1 MTNNDKRPLG
11 FVNRRGHSQSD
22 ISSAELSELSIDEQ
36 PTTNTP
42 EESVVPKQE
51 KPKDA
56 KKPVKPAK
64 NKQQQPVRRK
74 RSFAWSRKKTLIL
87 IIVILAIIAVPIIF
101 GEVLR
106 AQYLASAKSAKESVK
121 TLATNDIL
129 PMQKKDEYTAAQLRT
144 TTEKLEKIRDDMC
157 PGALLDNIALL
168 YPRAKEAH
176 AACIAQRTKIASVA
190 TAQRDMLN
198 MLVYIEGT
206 NAILTRVGTPTGE
219 AFAVVATEQ
228 SNWQS
233 ATDELKKLNAPTP
246 LKTAHE
252 QLVAA
257 ALSITDGWSK
267 LNTAGNDQNA
277 ANFQA
282 AEEQLTKGY
291 EAVRATKAVYI
302 ESVNGEQAS
311 LTTASK
317 NLY

>member
-11 FVNRRGHSQSD
+11 FVNRRGHSQHD

-36 PTTNTP
+36 PTTDAP
-42 EESVVPKQE
+42 EVAAPKEQ
-51 KPKDA
+51 KSTTQ
-56 KKPVKPAK
+56 KPAQK
-64 NKQQQPVRRK
+64 PTKSKAQVVRRK
-74 RSFAWSRKKTLIL
+74 RSFAWSRKKTLIVV
-87 IIVILAIIAVPIIF
+87 IVILAIIALPVIF

-121 TLATNDIL
+121 ALATNEIL
-129 PMQKKDEYTAAQLRT
+129 PMQKKDEYKAAQLRT

-168 YPRAKEAH
+168 YPRAEEAH

-219 AFAVVATEQ
+219 VFAVVATEQ

-233 ATDELKKLNAPTP
+233 ATDELKKLNAPTT
-246 LKTAHE
+246 LKAAHE
-252 QLVAA
+252 QLVTAA
-257 ALSITDGWSK
+257 ASITDGWSK

-302 ESVNGEQAS
+302 ESVNGKQAT